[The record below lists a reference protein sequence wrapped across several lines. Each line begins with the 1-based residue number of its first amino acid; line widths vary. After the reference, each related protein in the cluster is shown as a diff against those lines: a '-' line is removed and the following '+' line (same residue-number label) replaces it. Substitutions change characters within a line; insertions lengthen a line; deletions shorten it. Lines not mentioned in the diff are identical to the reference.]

1 MKNTEDFF
9 SSTVLHEVHIWFA
22 YHFIIKCHAVSV
34 LMEMCN
40 TDFFEWSLLV
50 YRKDFNVYIFWAER
64 KYLMYIFFGG
74 RKEIF

>member
-50 YRKDFNVYIFWAER
+50 YV
-64 KYLMYIFFGG
+64 FFGG
-74 RKEIF
+74 RKKRF